1 MFDLKPKLYY
11 SIKSDIV
18 SILLIQ
24 HQYESKSSSSTCL
37 PFSRTP
43 TALQAKEPLN
53 IQQGSDVE
61 T

>member
-24 HQYESKSSSSTCL
+24 HQYESKSSSW
-37 PFSRTP
+37 TP

>member
-24 HQYESKSSSSTCL
+24 HQ
-37 PFSRTP
+37 
-43 TALQAKEPLN
+43 
-53 IQQGSDVE
+53 
-61 T
+61 